1 MKATHSS
8 SWLTLGL
15 LGGDTHDD
23 ALLLSRDAL
32 PDCKNSSFTNP
43 ARDGFCYS
51 IVWLL
56 TAAAFAQVSLP
67 GTDNI
72 ACSVVLIQVSS
83 LNLQGDRGIPEACL
97 TMLKP
102 QKILLNMKSVLALT
116 SIAFV
121 LIFRILLFCQVL
133 CPSRTKP
140 PPPLPLLEPDWRTP
154 LINAPFLKGD

>member
-15 LGGDTHDD
+15 LGGDTHGD
-23 ALLLSRDAL
+23 ALLLSRGAL

-67 GTDNI
+67 HSDNI
-72 ACSVVLIQVSS
+72 ARSVVLIQVPS
-83 LNLQGDRGIPEACL
+83 LNLQGDRGIPETCL
-97 TMLKP
+97 TVLKP
-102 QKILLNMKSVLALT
+102 QKILLNMKSVLAFT

-133 CPSRTKP
+133 CPYGP
-140 PPPLPLLEPDWRTP
+140 NLL
-154 LINAPFLKGD
+154 LLC